1 MNNIAA
7 SPPPQP
13 TGNMLVMFQPNRKP
27 KEIERLISNAIGAKV
42 VHSRD
47 FRAAGPDVAEA
58 FAEAGALSLDRLGIV
73 VIKAPEGDGIS
84 VAATTLRARKEVVEV
99 RPEFW
104 MHVLAGWDERYAAWV
119 RDGLSLLAD
128 PALRALLP
136 PGGIAAPSFI
146 PVAEQVSATWGL
158 TAMGVDRST
167 FSGAG
172 IKIAVLDTGL
182 DLVHPDFAGRSIVS
196 ASFVPGED
204 VQDVQGHGTHV
215 IGTAC
220 GPLAPA
226 EQVRYGVAYE
236 AEIHVGK
243 VLNNA
248 GSGTE
253 RWILAGIEWAVES
266 KCEIISLSL
275 GRAVQPGEPP
285 DPFYERAGEYALEN
299 GSLIIAAAGNESW
312 RQYNSIRP
320 VTSPANAASIMAVA
334 AVDAK
339 MKVANFSCGGIN
351 PAGGEVNIAGPG
363 VDVLSSV
370 PVPRN
375 YDRFSGTSMAT
386 PHVAGIA
393 ALLAQSD
400 KSLRGKALWTAL
412 ERGAR
417 NIGHPARDV
426 GWGLVM
432 APGTAVSMDLQAAQP
447 I

>member
-1 MNNIAA
+1 MSSVAV
-7 SPPPQP
+7 SPAPQP

-27 KEIERLISNAIGAKV
+27 KEVERLVSNVVGGKV

-47 FRAAGPDVAEA
+47 FRAGVAGISEA
-58 FAEAGALSLDRLGIV
+58 FAEAGALSLDRLGIAV
-73 VIKAPEGDGIS
+73 VKAPDGDAMS
-84 VAATTLRARKEVVEV
+84 TAAATLRNQKEVVEV

-128 PALRALLP
+128 QAQRGPVLPPP
-136 PGGIAAPSFI
+136 PGGIAAGPG
-146 PVAEQVSATWGL
+146 VAVASQLSATWGL
-158 TAMGVDRST
+158 GATGADRST

-172 IKIAVLDTGL
+172 IKVAVLDTGF
-182 DLVHPDFAGRSIVS
+182 DLAHPDFAGRTVETK
-196 ASFVPGED
+196 SFVPDED
-204 VQDVQGHGTHV
+204 VQDVQGHGTHC

-220 GPLAPA
+220 GPLSPA

-236 AEIHVGK
+236 ADIYAGK

-253 RWILAGIEWAVES
+253 RWVLAGIEWAVES
-266 KCEIISLSL
+266 KCEIISMSL
-275 GRAVQPGEPP
+275 GRPVQPGEPP
-285 DPFYERAGEYALEN
+285 DGFYERAGEFALEN

-312 RQYNSIRP
+312 RQYNIIKP
-320 VTSPANAASIMAVA
+320 VSSPANAISIMAVA

-339 MKVANFSCGGIN
+339 MKVANFSCGGVN

-370 PVPRN
+370 PMPRK

-393 ALLAQSD
+393 ALFAQSD
-400 KSLRGKALWTAL
+400 KNLRGKALWTAL
-412 ERGAR
+412 ERAAR

-426 GWGLVM
+426 GAGLVI
-432 APGTAVSMDLQAAQP
+432 AP
-447 I
+447 

>member
-1 MNNIAA
+1 MTNVAA
-7 SPPPQP
+7 PPPPQP
-13 TGNMLVMFQPNRKP
+13 TGNMLVMFQPGRRP
-27 KEIERLISNAIGAKV
+27 KEIERLVANAVGAKV

-47 FRAAGPDVAEA
+47 FRTGKANMAEA
-58 FAEAGALSLDRLGIV
+58 FADAGALSLDRLGIA
-73 VIKAPEGDGIS
+73 VIRAPDGVS
-84 VAATTLRARKEVVEV
+84 VAAETLRARKEVVEV

-104 MHVLAGWDERYAAWV
+104 MYVLAGWDERYAAWV

-128 PALRALLP
+128 PALRSLLP
-136 PGGIAAPSFI
+136 PGGIAAPSFM

-158 TAMGVDRST
+158 TATGADRSA

-172 IKIAVLDTGL
+172 IKLAVLDTGL
-182 DLVHPDFAGRSIVS
+182 DLAHPDFAGRSIVS
-196 ASFVPGED
+196 KSFVPGEEA
-204 VQDVQGHGTHV
+204 QDVQGHGTHC

-220 GPLAPA
+220 GPLSPA
-226 EQVRYGVAYE
+226 DQVRYGVAYE

-243 VLNNA
+243 VLNDA

-320 VTSPANAASIMAVA
+320 VSSPANAASIMAVA

-363 VDVLSSV
+363 VDVLSAV
-370 PVPRN
+370 PMPRK

-400 KSLRGKALWTAL
+400 KNLRGKALWTAL
-412 ERGAR
+412 ETGAR

-426 GWGLVM
+426 GAGLVI
-432 APGTAVSMDLQAAQP
+432 AP
-447 I
+447 